1 MEPVYITGAGCLTA
15 PGFRSLA
22 EMLGGGLSPERENKS
37 LRIEDV
43 PEAPPTLK
51 RFKRQSRAVQLA
63 TLVTGEALREAGIP
77 FPCTDGDKIAMV
89 VGTDDANL
97 DAIYRLN
104 QEAEAY
110 GVNNT
115 SPGLFPDTVLN
126 VTAGQTAIYYGLSG
140 PNVTISSGGATSVRS
155 LQYAVDLLA
164 SENVSHVVVCAV
176 HLAVPEIFRENL
188 RHQAHIETVA
198 SLLLSKQPLSGT
210 CIRLSMKTRVNES
223 RADIIEIEDE
233 ELIAFAALLLKEND
247 GARPCRFKIGSV
259 ADRQYTVELDN
270 DILTEDA

>member
-1 MEPVYITGAGCLTA
+1 MEPVYITGAGCLRA

-22 EMLGGGLSPERENKS
+22 EMLGGGLSPERENKF
-37 LRIEDV
+37 LRIEDI
-43 PEAPPTLK
+43 PPAPPTLK

-63 TLVTGEALREAGIP
+63 ALVTGEALGEAGIP
-77 FPCTDGDKIAMV
+77 VPCPDGDKVAMV

-97 DAIYRLN
+97 DAIYKLN

-140 PNVTISSGGATSVRS
+140 PNVTISSGSATSIRS

-164 SENVSHVVVCAV
+164 SGSVSHVVVCAV
-176 HLAVPEIFRENL
+176 HLAVPEIFRDNL
-188 RHQAHIETVA
+188 RYQTHIESAA
-198 SLLLSKQPLSGT
+198 SLVLSKQPLNGT
-210 CIRLSMKTRVNES
+210 GLRMSMKTRVNES

-233 ELIAFAALLLKEND
+233 ELIAFAALALKEND
-247 GARPCRFKIGSV
+247 GAQPCRLKIGS
-259 ADRQYTVELDN
+259 AAERQYTVELDN
-270 DILTEDA
+270 DVLTEDA